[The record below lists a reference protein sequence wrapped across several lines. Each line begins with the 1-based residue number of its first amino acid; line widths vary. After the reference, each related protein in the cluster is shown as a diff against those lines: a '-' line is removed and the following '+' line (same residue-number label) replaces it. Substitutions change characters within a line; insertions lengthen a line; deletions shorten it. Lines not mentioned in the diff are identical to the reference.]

1 MSPII
6 RLTAQGCPNL
16 PPEIHLMIS
25 RFLKDDGRLDTLAV
39 LSRSSNRL
47 RSIYEPELY
56 RTAKHEN
63 YPHCYPNEAL
73 MWGIT
78 NESVPVMAQAKA
90 YGADINARVKG
101 CHGKDIYHR
110 IWLEYGLG
118 TMLQHAVQKGRGPS
132 VVWLIQEGAVI
143 NTPDQ
148 AAVNMCECD
157 TTSEESEHK
166 CSTLHLALCKGHFL
180 IAQFIIDQFGRA
192 ALEESKNVDRPLIL
206 QTAIKKAFFRE
217 DIEFLSAMLEY
228 PSVCNLVNMVNP
240 HDGQTVLEATLS
252 DTNMGLDF
260 ILRDFL
266 HRIIEVLV
274 HEGGASL
281 GPYPAESRSAGQSPL
296 VTVLKW
302 GNYETAQQLL
312 RLGCDTQGLPPTQ
325 ETQNWSS
332 PLHCLIPPAS
342 DYRAEDPEWMDTLE
356 NRHYEYPTRS
366 IQEIIETL
374 VRSGASLMI
383 KATLFNSTPLENAIS
398 HGAPF
403 LSLSRRVAAYKL
415 LKVLLKHGK
424 EGKITQAAREQAEK
438 CMEQIKEDLRAEHA
452 LYDLSDRRVK
462 VRSWSGWD
470 EDRAYGQPILL
481 N

>member
-1 MSPII
+1 MSPTI
-6 RLTAQGCPNL
+6 RPTALGCPYL
-16 PPEIHLMIS
+16 SPEIHLMIS

-39 LSRSSNRL
+39 LSRSSNWL
-47 RSIYEPELY
+47 RSIYEPQLY

-101 CHGKDIYHR
+101 CYGKEIYYHT
-110 IWLEYGLG
+110 WLGYGLG

-132 VVWLIQEGAVI
+132 VVWLVQEGAVI

-157 TTSEESEHK
+157 ATIGEPEHK

-180 IAQFIIDQFGRA
+180 IALFIIEQFGPA
-192 ALEESKNVDRPLIL
+192 ALEESKNIDRPLIL
-206 QTAIKKAFFRE
+206 RTAIKKAFYRE

-240 HDGQTVLEATLS
+240 HDGQTVLDVTLS
-252 DTNMGLDF
+252 DVNMCLDSRGQEF
-260 ILRDFL
+260 LDSIL
-266 HRIIEVLV
+266 ETLV

-296 VTVLKW
+296 VTVLEH
-302 GNYETAQQLL
+302 GGYETAQQLL
-312 RLGCDTQGLPPTQ
+312 HLGCDTQGLPPTQ

-332 PLHCLIPPAS
+332 PLHCLIRPAS
-342 DYRAEDPEWMDTLE
+342 DYIGEDPEWMDNVE
-356 NRHYEYPTRS
+356 NRRYEYPTRS
-366 IQEIIETL
+366 VQEIIETL

-383 KATLFNSTPLENAIS
+383 KATQFNSTPLENAIS

-415 LKVLLKHGK
+415 LKVLLKHVK

-452 LYDLSDRRVK
+452 LYDLSDERVK
-462 VRSWSGWD
+462 VRSWWD
-470 EDRAYGQPILL
+470 EEHAYDQPILL
-481 N
+481 S